1 MKPSNVLKVYT
12 MSQALI
18 EFLSISISIAFI
30 ATSWIAHKRQN
41 QIIKDQRKYNAEL
54 LEKQADQDFQITI
67 LRAKL
72 KDQEGYYENELAF
85 LKAVTE
91 AQAALLGK
99 THKELL
105 KALKDLA
112 FHADSPLFYVSDAD
126 LPEVIKEELEIR
138 YANSINPT
146 DYKLASKCGGKAFR
160 VVDAIKRGKL

>member
-1 MKPSNVLKVYT
+1 

-18 EFLSISISIAFI
+18 EFLPLPLSIAFI
-30 ATSWIAHKRQN
+30 AASWIAHKRQN

-54 LEKQADQDFQITI
+54 LEKQADQDFQLMI

-72 KDQEGYYENELAF
+72 KDQDSYYENKLDF
-85 LKAVTE
+85 LKAVSE

-105 KALKDLA
+105 KALKELT
-112 FHADSPLFYVSDAD
+112 FHEDFPLFYVSDEV
-126 LPEVIKEELEIR
+126 LPEVIKAELETR
-138 YANSINPT
+138 FANSLNPT
-146 DYKLASKCGGKAFR
+146 DHKLASKCGGKAFR

>member
-1 MKPSNVLKVYT
+1 MP
-12 MSQALI
+12 QALI
-18 EFLSISISIAFI
+18 EFLILSIGIAFI
-30 ATSWIAHKRQN
+30 AASWIVNKRQN
-41 QIIKDQRKYNAEL
+41 QIITDQRKYNAEL

-85 LKAVTE
+85 LKAVSE
-91 AQAALLGK
+91 AQVALLGK

-105 KALKDLA
+105 KARKDLA
-112 FHADSPLFYVSDAD
+112 FHADFPLFYVSDED

-138 YANSINPT
+138 YANSLNPA
-146 DYKLASKCGGKAFR
+146 DHKLASKCGGKAFR